1 LGVQA
6 RWFDAHADPAIADFR
21 SRRRPARLEA
31 NVHAIPGRRRLVDC
45 YGHNRVLLGILGY
58 DAGHERAEIM
68 KEPSLTL
75 GPDLVRLI
83 AEIDEFKGRWEA
95 LKTLSPDRLSVLRKV
110 ATIESIGSST
120 RIEGAK
126 LSDTEVEDLLSRAIS
141 IKSFKTRD
149 EQEVAGY
156 AEAMDLVFE
165 AYTDMRLT
173 ENHIRQLHQTL
184 LRHSDKDARHRG
196 SYKTLPNNVVAL
208 DADGRDIGI
217 VFETTSPFDTPREME
232 TLVAWTRKAL
242 DEEALHPL
250 LVIAV
255 FIVTLLAIHP
265 FQDGNGRLS
274 RVLTTLLLLR
284 AGYAYV
290 PYASLERVIEENK
303 DLYYKALR
311 RTQATLESETTDW
324 EPWVG
329 FFLRCLKKQKD
340 GLAARLAR
348 ERSEESSETELPE
361 LSILILRALRLKER
375 LTIAQLASITGAN
388 RNTLKVRLRE
398 LVAHGRVRQHG
409 KARATWYSL

>member
-1 LGVQA
+1 M
-6 RWFDAHADPAIADFR
+6 R
-21 SRRRPARLEA
+21 
-31 NVHAIPGRRRLVDC
+31 
-45 YGHNRVLLGILGY
+45 
-58 DAGHERAEIM
+58 
-68 KEPSLTL
+68 EPKLTF
-75 GPDLVRLI
+75 GPDVVKLI
-83 AEIDEFKGRWEA
+83 AEIDEFKGRWDA
-95 LKTLSPDRLSVLRKV
+95 LKTLSPDRLSALRKV
-110 ATIESIGSST
+110 ATIESVGSST

-126 LSDTEVEDLLSRAIS
+126 LSDPEIEDLLSRAIS

-165 AYTDMRLT
+165 AYADMRLT

-184 LRHSDKDARHRG
+184 LRHSDKDERHRG
-196 SYKTLPNNVVAL
+196 SYKTLSNNVVAF
-208 DADGRDIGI
+208 DADGREIGI
-217 VFETTSPFDTPREME
+217 VFETTSAFDTPREME
-232 TLVAWTRKAL
+232 ALVAWMRKAL

-250 LVIAV
+250 LIVAV
-255 FIVTLLAIHP
+255 FIVTFLAIHP

-284 AGYAYV
+284 TGYTYA

-311 RTQATLESETTDW
+311 RTQMTLKSETTDW

-329 FFLRCLKKQKD
+329 FFLRCLKRQKD
-340 GLAARLAR
+340 SLTARLDR
-348 ERSEESSETELPE
+348 EQIAQDSEADLPE
-361 LSILILRALRLKER
+361 LSLHVLKALRAKER
-375 LTIAQLASITGAN
+375 LTIAQLAFVTGAN

-398 LVAHGRVRQHG
+398 LVADRRVRQHG